1 MLSWK
6 QLSVHQPGVTCWALS
21 RPGWQKHAT
30 DDWREIEDWDQVNQQ
45 RPEWN
50 ARWSKTIER

>member
-1 MLSWK
+1 MNKYLETAIS
-6 QLSVHQPGVTCWALS
+6 
-21 RPGWQKHAT
+21 
-30 DDWREIEDWDQVNQQ
+30 IDWDQVNQQ